1 MRCESASGSTAD
13 NLETA
18 PQAAAFFDMGGSL
31 LRGSATMS
39 LAAAAVKEGFVS
51 KRELALGLAS
61 GLSFLRKGASTDRT
75 AQIRDR
81 VLRMVKGRR
90 RADLLSICEGSMS
103 KIVNDVRPAA
113 KELLRAHEDL
123 GNARVAVSAVPTE
136 VVSQVAMEL
145 QLDYGIGTT
154 ASVDENGRYTGELDG
169 PFCVHDGKAQVV
181 ETMAREHG
189 WELADCYAY
198 AGSIANL
205 PMLEAVGNP
214 RVIEPDRK
222 LKSLAEK
229 RGWPIVNVDRRRHG
243 RLESRPAGIAFGVG

>member
-1 MRCESASGSTAD
+1 
-13 NLETA
+13 LETA

-81 VLRMVKGRR
+81 VLRMVKGRK

-154 ASVDENGRYTGELDG
+154 ASVDENGRYTHVNAAFLRLNGEDQESYI
-169 PFCVHDGKAQVV
+169 GKTIGEIWEIGTPTQRQISDRDQVRSGKTV
-181 ETMAREHG
+181 RRQTELKVGGETRE
-189 WELADCYAY
+189 
-198 AGSIANL
+198 SIGMGGASGTL
-205 PMLEAVGNP
+205 PGTG
-214 RVIEPDRK
+214 DT
-222 LKSLAEK
+222 
-229 RGWPIVNVDRRRHG
+229 
-243 RLESRPAGIAFGVG
+243 